1 MLWDAVVA
9 PEMTF
14 RLVPEVLDA
23 VDVVAVLGEE
33 LGVIDAD
40 VVEVRDIE
48 YVVSLEAVCVDNAV
62 GFDLA
67 FNDGRFRAGIWDD
80 RRRLCRPA

>member
-1 MLWDAVVA
+1 MLWNAVVA

-14 RLVPEVLDA
+14 RLVPEVLDT

-62 GFDLA
+62 RFDLV
-67 FNDGRFRAGIWDD
+67 FNDG
-80 RRRLCRPA
+80 

>member
-23 VDVVAVLGEE
+23 VDVVAVLGKE
-33 LGVIDAD
+33 LGVIDTATGWS
-40 VVEVRDIE
+40 RP
-48 YVVSLEAVCVDNAV
+48 
-62 GFDLA
+62 
-67 FNDGRFRAGIWDD
+67 GRSVA
-80 RRRLCRPA
+80 

>member
-48 YVVSLEAVCVDNAV
+48 YVVSLEAVCVDNAF

-67 FNDGRFRAGIWDD
+67 FNDG
-80 RRRLCRPA
+80 

>member
-1 MLWDAVVA
+1 MPLMWL
-9 PEMTF
+9 
-14 RLVPEVLDA
+14 RS
-23 VDVVAVLGEE
+23 LGEE

-67 FNDGRFRAGIWDD
+67 FNDG
-80 RRRLCRPA
+80 

>member
-1 MLWDAVVA
+1 MLWNAVVA

-14 RLVPEVLDA
+14 RLVPEVLDT

-33 LGVIDAD
+33 LGAIDAD

-48 YVVSLEAVCVDNAV
+48 CVVSLEAVCVDNAV
-62 GFDLA
+62 GFDFA
-67 FNDGRFRAGIWDD
+67 FNDE
-80 RRRLCRPA
+80 

>member
-23 VDVVAVLGEE
+23 VTWWKSETSRRCGCGQIVGEQLAQLILGRRT
-33 LGVIDAD
+33 GRGSRRPIAN
-40 VVEVRDIE
+40 
-48 YVVSLEAVCVDNAV
+48 SLA
-62 GFDLA
+62 
-67 FNDGRFRAGIWDD
+67 
-80 RRRLCRPA
+80 

>member
-1 MLWDAVVA
+1 
-9 PEMTF
+9 MTF

-48 YVVSLEAVCVDNAV
+48 YVVSHEAVCVDNAV

-67 FNDGRFRAGIWDD
+67 FNDG
-80 RRRLCRPA
+80 

>member
-33 LGVIDAD
+33 LGVI
-40 VVEVRDIE
+40 EGMSR
-48 YVVSLEAVCVDNAV
+48 SMLKS
-62 GFDLA
+62 
-67 FNDGRFRAGIWDD
+67 
-80 RRRLCRPA
+80 

>member
-67 FNDGRFRAGIWDD
+67 FNDG
-80 RRRLCRPA
+80 